1 MSLCAAGTCVYSIL
15 QSCQQE
21 QTSRASTTSWFND
34 LRKQGLVGNS
44 SLATASWEALLPRK
58 QCKNVGPSCQY
69 ASDWEEPFSDTEK
82 FLLFFYSALIWSLV
96 GTFSVPYGV
105 GWRKRLSPLRRCK
118 PLQSIMFSLSLFAL
132 SLSTTGQCYKI
143 TDVSFTPAFCS
154 THLPVALFLG
164 RSLPKPQSPHLLFIF
179 RQVRSDAALHIGTH
193 TSCKSVWPGH
203 RAHRMTPLLEGG
215 SGDFSSLSHSK
226 QDHCQY

>member
-105 GWRKRLSPLRRCK
+105 G
-118 PLQSIMFSLSLFAL
+118 
-132 SLSTTGQCYKI
+132 
-143 TDVSFTPAFCS
+143 
-154 THLPVALFLG
+154 
-164 RSLPKPQSPHLLFIF
+164 
-179 RQVRSDAALHIGTH
+179 
-193 TSCKSVWPGH
+193 
-203 RAHRMTPLLEGG
+203 
-215 SGDFSSLSHSK
+215 
-226 QDHCQY
+226 